1 MIVLFVIPNKISGM
15 GLIRHVACHSTVVLK
30 KWACSAYGPVLPEKG
45 QRHARRPGYSNEF
58 I

>member
-1 MIVLFVIPNKISGM
+1 MIVLFVILSKISGM
-15 GLIRHVACHSTVVLK
+15 SLIRHVACHSTVVLR
-30 KWACSAYGPVLPEKG
+30 KWACSAYGSVLPEKR